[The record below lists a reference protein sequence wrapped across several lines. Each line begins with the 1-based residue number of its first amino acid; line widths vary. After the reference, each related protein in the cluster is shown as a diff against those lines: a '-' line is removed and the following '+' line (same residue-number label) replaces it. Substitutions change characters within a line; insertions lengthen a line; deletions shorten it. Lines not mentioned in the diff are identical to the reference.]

1 MQRANS
7 FWAALSLTLTLLVP
21 SVPAEASEVVKLARL
36 MITGKRLSNADI
48 TRSNS
53 SAAQH
58 GSQVGNEV
66 RHGGDDVL
74 GAADGQRQFRP
85 I

>member
-1 MQRANS
+1 MQQAKS

-36 MITGKRLSNADI
+36 MITGKRLSSADI

-53 SAAQH
+53 TSAQH
-58 GSQVGNEV
+58 GSQVGNEI
-66 RHGGDDVL
+66 RPSGDDVL
-74 GAADGQRQFRP
+74 GAADGQRLFRP